1 MDRPLNGKGKEM
13 AEKTPNR
20 FISEKSPYLLQHAYN
35 PVDWYPWGEE
45 AFEKARKEDKAIFL
59 SIGYSTCHWCHVM
72 EKESFSGFH
81 PNMVVLLRPMGKGG
95 GSLIDSIASFLSNYG
110 PVKDKITAY
119 LCEGFACVPP
129 PLSLMTSIGCWLER
143 GTKEARINTSREII

>member
-1 MDRPLNGKGKEM
+1 MERAKKWPKRPQTGLYRKKALTCFNMPTILWTGIRGEKRSLRRQGKR
-13 AEKTPNR
+13 T
-20 FISEKSPYLLQHAYN
+20 SP
-35 PVDWYPWGEE
+35 
-45 AFEKARKEDKAIFL
+45 FFL

-81 PNMVVLLRPMGKGG
+81 PNMVVLLRLMGKGG

-143 GTKEARINTSREII
+143 GTKEAVINTGMEII